1 MRPKFTY
8 NYSPNFS
15 TRKRNPKNIKFIVI
29 HYTGMKSEI
38 EAIKRLSDVNS
49 KVSCHYFIKK
59 SGDLVLM
66 VPENYIAWHA
76 GKSGWGRYC
85 SINKCSIGIE
95 IQNPGH
101 NNNYSNFSL
110 NQIKTVIQLCKLLK
124 EKYKIKKQN
133 FVGHSDIS
141 YERKQDP
148 GEKFPW
154 KLLAQN
160 RISIWH
166 NLKDKELKKL
176 RGVHTSKS
184 ERIVFIKN
192 LRKIG
197 YKINHKQ
204 KNFKKLFRTFQ
215 MRFRNSVVNGLVDK
229 ECLIISKTLANI

>member
-1 MRPKFTY
+1 MKPNLTY

-15 TRKRNPKNIKFIVI
+15 TRRRNPKNIKFIVI

-49 KVSCHYFIKK
+49 KVSCHYFVKK

-66 VPENYIAWHA
+66 VSEKYIAWHA
-76 GKSGWGRYC
+76 GKSNWGRYC
-85 SINKCSIGIE
+85 SLNKYSIGIE

-101 NNNYSNFSL
+101 NNNYSNFSS
-110 NQIKTVIQLCKLLK
+110 NQIKTVIKLCKFLK
-124 EKYKIKKQN
+124 RKYKIKSQN

-160 RISIWH
+160 HISIWY
-166 NLKDKELKKL
+166 NIKDKELKKL
-176 RGVHTSKS
+176 RGINTSKL
-184 ERIVFIKN
+184 EKMEFVKN
-192 LRKIG
+192 LRAIG
-197 YKINHKQ
+197 YKINLNQ
-204 KNFKKLFRTFQ
+204 KNYKKLFRAFQ
-215 MRFRNSVVNGLVDK
+215 MRFRNSIVNGLVDK